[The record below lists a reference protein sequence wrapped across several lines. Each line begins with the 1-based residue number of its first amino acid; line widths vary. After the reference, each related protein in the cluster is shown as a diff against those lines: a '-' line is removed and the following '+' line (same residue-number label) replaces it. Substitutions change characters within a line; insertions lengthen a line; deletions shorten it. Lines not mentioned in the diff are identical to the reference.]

1 MTDAATAGARA
12 GAPAAR
18 PRKARASLRITVCCS
33 LAAATLT
40 AGCGGCGDDGPAK
53 SAARETS
60 GPSPGTFSPTR
71 ATPFSIPPGLSTTKS
86 GFVYR
91 VAADPHH
98 LVWLTGPAE
107 EESLP
112 TTVQQRDFGSRRRVV
127 LAKGNDP
134 GYGLGTTSNW
144 VVYAVTSN
152 GTRLMAIR
160 HDGSERSQL
169 SPQLVAPIAAR
180 GELVAWAEHDRG
192 RQRVIVRDMAAGRT
206 WVAASMP
213 RCQGTRCWR
222 IDAVTLADDG
232 VVFTRVASNPDASTV
247 MRRAF
252 TESAP
257 SQVRISGDP
266 QPELVPSSAGA
277 LYYVLGRGWYRW
289 DFGRAKPSRTS
300 FRANPPAP
308 LVGFED
314 NRWFV
319 SSRRGCRSGLVAVSR
334 DQRPTTLSS
343 PERLLRIV
351 GSRHGICVQFGGL
364 TWTGS
369 QPLTGWGLLP
379 EEEAEAHETTDLIG
393 VVSVGRR
400 LR

>member
-1 MTDAATAGARA
+1 MA

-18 PRKARASLRITVCCS
+18 SRKASAGLRITVCCG
-33 LAAATLT
+33 LVAAALT
-40 AGCGGCGDDGPAK
+40 AGCAGCGDDRRAT
-53 SAARETS
+53 SAMHDTGGR
-60 GPSPGTFSPTR
+60 SPGTFSPTR
-71 ATPFSIPPGLSTTKS
+71 SRPFSIPEGLSTTKR
-86 GFVYR
+86 GFVFR
-91 VAADPHH
+91 VAADARH
-98 LVWLTGPAE
+98 LVWMTGPVE

-112 TTVQQRDFGSRRRVV
+112 TTVQQRELGSGRRVM
-127 LAKGNDP
+127 LAKGIDP
-134 GYGLGTTSNW
+134 GYGLGSTSNW
-144 VVYAVTSN
+144 VVYGVTSR
-152 GTRLMAIR
+152 GTQLMAVR
-160 HDGSERSQL
+160 HDGSGRIEL
-169 SPQLVAPIAAR
+169 SPELVAPIAAR
-180 GELVAWAEHDRG
+180 GELIAWAEHDRA
-192 RQRVIVRDMAAGRT
+192 RQRVVVRDMAAGRT

-213 RCQGTRCWR
+213 RCEGTRCWR

-266 QPELVPSSAGA
+266 QPELLPSSAGA

-314 NRWFV
+314 DRWFV
-319 SSRRGCRSGLVAVSR
+319 LSSRGCRSGLVAVSR
-334 DQRPTTLSS
+334 GRRSTTISS
-343 PERLLRIV
+343 SARLLRLV
-351 GSRHGICVQFGGL
+351 GSRHGTCVQFGGL
-364 TWTGS
+364 TWTGN
-369 QPLTGWGLLP
+369 QALTGWGLLP
-379 EEEAEAHETTDLIG
+379 EEEEEEEAHETTDLTG

-400 LR
+400 LRQR